1 MTNEN
6 DLKRGYAT
14 KHFDQPVKRYV
25 RTMDLQDNPELWEK
39 YRLMHSEGHIWKEIL
54 AGIREVGILE
64 MEIYIL
70 GKRLVMVMDTVAD
83 FDFDRD
89 MARCG
94 ELPRQREWEEFM
106 ASFQQCDPNSAATE
120 RWQLMERMFYLYE

>member
-1 MTNEN
+1 MNTPTE
-6 DLKRGYAT
+6 GYKT

-25 RTMDLQDNPELWEK
+25 RTMKLQDNPELWEK
-39 YRLMHSEGHIWKEIL
+39 YRLMHSQGHIWQEIID
-54 AGIREVGILE
+54 GIRQVGILE

-70 GKRLVMVMDTVAD
+70 GSRLVMVMDTVAD
-83 FDFDRD
+83 FDFERD
-89 MARCG
+89 MARCA

-106 ASFQQCDPNSAATE
+106 ASFQQCDPGSAATE